1 MFHSKHIQYSTWCQN
16 RGCSYISS
24 RRRIYR
30 SNPAVPCI
38 FPSIPEHFY
47 SRITILL
54 KLPKEGGRQGNSAKC
69 HWIQGLWVNSTQQN
83 LHSKWQQGSPG
94 SLCAVPQCQAEPKQF
109 YPAET
114 SFYVAE
120 VSSRSLWSSL
130 CCRKLH
136 RRNLNRISTC
146 NSSNTSTKV
155 SGLQIHYLFSVSSVS
170 THSKKFHSILGNN
183 SSKCSKLVF
192 QSIQAMIVIILTKYI
207 ENGYGYVRNRS

>member
-54 KLPKEGGRQGNSAKC
+54 KLPKEGGRQGTVQSAIGSRVFGSILPSRIFILSGSKALQAPC
-69 HWIQGLWVNSTQQN
+69 VQFPSARLNPSNSTR
-83 LHSKWQQGSPG
+83 P
-94 SLCAVPQCQAEPKQF
+94 
-109 YPAET
+109 ET

-192 QSIQAMIVIILTKYI
+192 QSIQQ
-207 ENGYGYVRNRS
+207 